1 LKLLLFVTKP
11 YSFSVLIPIQNAA
24 EKKGYSVKWYTASTA
39 KRSELPVKKLD
50 STRTVIEYDPDVV
63 IVPGNVVPDFWPGLK
78 VQVFHGLGEEKKGHY
93 RVTGFFDLY
102 CTPGPVMTERFNLLA
117 EKHDSFL
124 VRETGWP
131 KLDLFH
137 ENCSL
142 PENKRSIGL
151 NPEKDVILYAPTFS
165 PKHSSA
171 PHLFNS
177 INDLRAQDWQ
187 WIIKFHDLEKRDI
200 IEQYEQ
206 LQTENFI
213 IVKEP
218 NIIPYMKAANVLLTD
233 TSSVAYEFLLLNRP
247 IVTWRAVSRL
257 EKGIDIRSSEDLFG
271 ALTRSFHD
279 PTELSSV
286 RNELCQELHPYSD
299 GRSSERLIDT
309 IDEILS
315 NDSLGEL
322 KTKNPNWIQRRQ
334 IRRIVPI

>member
-1 LKLLLFVTKP
+1 MKLLLFVTKP

-200 IEQYEQ
+200 IEPVSYTH
-206 LQTENFI
+206 L
-213 IVKEP
+213 
-218 NIIPYMKAANVLLTD
+218 
-233 TSSVAYEFLLLNRP
+233 
-247 IVTWRAVSRL
+247 RAH
-257 EKGIDIRSSEDLFG
+257 E
-271 ALTRSFHD
+271 T
-279 PTELSSV
+279 
-286 RNELCQELHPYSD
+286 
-299 GRSSERLIDT
+299 
-309 IDEILS
+309 
-315 NDSLGEL
+315 
-322 KTKNPNWIQRRQ
+322 
-334 IRRIVPI
+334 

>member
-1 LKLLLFVTKP
+1 
-11 YSFSVLIPIQNAA
+11 
-24 EKKGYSVKWYTASTA
+24 
-39 KRSELPVKKLD
+39 
-50 STRTVIEYDPDVV
+50 
-63 IVPGNVVPDFWPGLK
+63 
-78 VQVFHGLGEEKKGHY
+78 
-93 RVTGFFDLY
+93 
-102 CTPGPVMTERFNLLA
+102 
-117 EKHDSFL
+117 
-124 VRETGWP
+124 
-131 KLDLFH
+131 
-137 ENCSL
+137 
-142 PENKRSIGL
+142 
-151 NPEKDVILYAPTFS
+151 
-165 PKHSSA
+165 
-171 PHLFNS
+171 
-177 INDLRAQDWQ
+177 
-187 WIIKFHDLEKRDI
+187 
-200 IEQYEQ
+200 
-206 LQTENFI
+206 
-213 IVKEP
+213 
-218 NIIPYMKAANVLLTD
+218 MKAANVLLTD